1 LITCTT
7 CTSWARSRQN
17 KCVHQTQEVLQ
28 AKPDMYVPEK
38 HLVRA
43 IGLVKGDIDPG
54 MFFDAETLVHIARV
68 FEKQS
73 QEWLKKR
80 AEVEAFGTKE
90 EAPFPSQ
97 PDLADKVVVV

>member
-1 LITCTT
+1 MCA
-7 CTSWARSRQN
+7 SWPHFRRN
-17 KCVHQTQEVLQ
+17 KCAPQTQQMLQ
-28 AKPDMYVPEK
+28 AQPKMYVAEK

-54 MFFDAETLVHIARV
+54 MFFNSETLEHIARV
-68 FEKQS
+68 FERQS

-90 EAPFPSQ
+90 KAPFPSQ